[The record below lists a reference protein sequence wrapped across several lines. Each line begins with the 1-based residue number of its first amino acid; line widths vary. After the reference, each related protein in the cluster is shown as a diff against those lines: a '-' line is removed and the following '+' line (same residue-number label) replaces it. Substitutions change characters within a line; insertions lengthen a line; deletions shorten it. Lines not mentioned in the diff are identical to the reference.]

1 MTSCCRIL
9 HYCSHCHILIEALL
23 RIARVRPQYG
33 SGKIEWTIRTQRY
46 RDWAVDVCIVYCHQD
61 RQLTTKAVIIRHVP
75 ISAFLVQ
82 ATALRSNVIPH
93 RYSFPPKFCSDS
105 EHEVLAD
112 LPCCTLR
119 HDNPKASIRLS
130 QTGTS
135 TLPPRPDKSPR
146 TNRRKKKNTLCHP
159 EPSHQPSNPISNSR
173 PRHLSSSSLPRSDVA
188 STGLQLA
195 SSAARSHPTNNNNNH
210 LSRFFSS
217 AGFEIWLFGRLNS
230 EGRV

>member
-1 MTSCCRIL
+1 M
-9 HYCSHCHILIEALL
+9 Y
-23 RIARVRPQYG
+23 Q
-33 SGKIEWTIRTQRY
+33 
-46 RDWAVDVCIVYCHQD
+46 HQP
-61 RQLTTKAVIIRHVP
+61 AAI
-75 ISAFLVQ
+75 Q
-82 ATALRSNVIPH
+82 AQAAALRSNVIPP
-93 RYSFPPKFCSDS
+93 RYSFPPKFSSDS

-119 HDNPKASIRLS
+119 RDNPKASIRLS

-135 TLPPRPDKSPR
+135 TLLPRPNKSPR
-146 TNRRKKKNTLCHP
+146 TNRRKKNNTPCHP
-159 EPSHQPSNPISNSR
+159 EPSHRLSNPISNSH

-217 AGFEIWLFGRLNS
+217 AGFEIWLFGKVNF
-230 EGRV
+230 EGQV

>member
-1 MTSCCRIL
+1 MYTYITYL
-9 HYCSHCHILIEALL
+9 
-23 RIARVRPQYG
+23 
-33 SGKIEWTIRTQRY
+33 
-46 RDWAVDVCIVYCHQD
+46 VCCHQD

-135 TLPPRPDKSPR
+135 TLPPRANKPPR
-146 TNRRKKKNTLCHP
+146 TNRKKKNTRCHP
-159 EPSHQPSNPISNSR
+159 ELSHQPSNPISNSH
-173 PRHLSSSSLPRSDVA
+173 PRRLSSSSLPHSDVA
-188 STGLQLA
+188 STGSQLA
-195 SSAARSHPTNNNNNH
+195 SSAARSHPTNNNNH